1 VLIFIEGRNNMAD
14 NTVGVRDYLG
24 RLIGA
29 GNVGYDEKTKG
40 VTATVGG
47 KTYNLGNEGMT
58 LGEDGRYYAQSEDY
72 LKNLLIN
79 RTGYEGVR
87 NTVQA
92 QGGSVGW
99 ANNQVIINGQ
109 AYNTDGM
116 INANGTL
123 YADPN
128 FLNSLNKQNTFTNP
142 YQQKQEDL
150 FNKLYNSKFN
160 YNPNTDNALHAA
172 QKQAQNSVTRDTARR
187 GILNSTDAAYYSG
200 LAASSLV
207 PQYEQMAYSRYQDE
221 NQKLVSLANMLSN
234 MSTQQLAEWQAN
246 NTQRYNIT
254 MLTLQ
259 REHNEQEKLR
269 NEIEKAYKKV
279 ELLGYADNETAVILG
294 VDPNT
299 PAASVR
305 QAMLEKQNQLEIEEA
320 RTDEKIR
327 ALEAE
332 YNLQSTIGM
341 DIYEQKA
348 AIDLETSKDLAT
360 FQTDEDI
367 RRYQATT
374 GARESGSSGGISG
387 SSGGDPVA
395 TALQDYAVN
404 NGLGSYLNMSLDE
417 IAAIINSVV
426 ADEETRQW
434 YYAQYGITSTPATTT
449 DYTQPYIP
457 GAKETITGP
466 SLLKGT
472 YGEQ

>member
-1 VLIFIEGRNNMAD
+1 MAD
-14 NTVGVRDYLG
+14 VGVRDYLG

-79 RTGYEGVR
+79 KTGYQGVR

-142 YQQKQEDL
+142 YQKKQENL

-160 YNPNTDNALHAA
+160 WNPNTSEALKTA
-172 QKQAQNSVTRDTARR
+172 QQQAMRSVSREMEQR
-187 GILNSTDAAYYSG
+187 GILDSTITTDRMQQVAQ
-200 LAASSLV
+200 SLV

-246 NTQRYNIT
+246 NTQRYNNT

-259 REHNEQEKLR
+259 RERNEQEKLR
-269 NEIEKAYKKV
+269 NEIDKAYKKV
-279 ELLGYADNETAVILG
+279 ELLTYADNESAVILG
-294 VDPNT
+294 VKPNT

-305 QAMLEKQNQLEIEEA
+305 QAMLDKQIQLEIEAA
-320 RTDEKIR
+320 RTDEQIR

-341 DIYEQKA
+341 DIYKQKA
-348 AIDLETSKDLAT
+348 AVDLEQSKELAT
-360 FQTDEDI
+360 YQTDEDI

-374 GARESGSSGGISG
+374 GARKSGSSGGISG
-387 SSGGDPVA
+387 SSGGISGSSGGISGDPVA
-395 TALQDYAVN
+395 TAIQDYVIN
-404 NGLGSYLNMSLDE
+404 QGLGSYLNMTPDE

-449 DYTQPYIP
+449 NYTQPYIP
-457 GAKETITGP
+457 GAKKTITGP

>member
-1 VLIFIEGRNNMAD
+1 MAD
-14 NTVGVRDYLG
+14 VGVRDYLG

-142 YQQKQEDL
+142 YQKKQENL

-160 YNPNTDNALHAA
+160 WNPNTSEALKTA
-172 QKQAQNSVTRDTARR
+172 QQQAMRSVSREMEQR
-187 GILNSTDAAYYSG
+187 GILDSTITTDRMQQVAQ
-200 LAASSLV
+200 SLV

-221 NQKLVSLANMLSN
+221 NQKLVSLANMLSS

-246 NTQRYNIT
+246 NTQRYNNT

-259 REHNEQEKLR
+259 REQNEQEKLR
-269 NEIEKAYKKV
+269 NEIDKAYKKV
-279 ELLGYADNETAVILG
+279 ELLGHADNESAVTLG

-305 QAMLEKQNQLEIEEA
+305 QAMLDKQNQLEIEAA
-320 RTDEKIR
+320 RTDEQIR

-341 DIYEQKA
+341 DIYKQKA
-348 AIDLETSKDLAT
+348 AVDLEQSKDLAT
-360 FQTDEDI
+360 YQTDEDI

-374 GARESGSSGGISG
+374 GARKSGSSGGISG

-395 TALQDYAVN
+395 TALQDYAIKQ
-404 NGLGSYLNMSLDE
+404 GLGSYLNMTQDE

-457 GAKETITGP
+457 GAKKTITGP